1 MMEKISQVRGSHFI
15 LVSRNTSRKITYD
28 HCILHQTNNQGV
40 IEKWFKK
47 KGDLIKKDETICDI
61 DTEASAAMHKSLASN
76 QN

>member
-1 MMEKISQVRGSHFI
+1 
-15 LVSRNTSRKITYD
+15 
-28 HCILHQTNNQGV
+28 V